1 MALLKREIKLE
12 WKVNP
17 NYFTVVNSKNLTMPV
32 KRIGSAR
39 PSVNRMLSNDEMMR
53 ALMPNILGID
63 PTSQSSNWTKEVA
76 EYWHSLCIEVPQQG
90 LTLNTSMLFD
100 IGDGHPIRSK
110 YIKLFLEK
118 NKSIDTSDAMMEAL
132 TSPASKLKVSE
143 EELYRYGS
151 PESITDYMLWVYC
164 KNYRLVANDLDSI
177 NKSNRIEFYMYD
189 IQSKAEAKK
198 QSSKKVLDA
207 TQLFV
212 KLSSDPTALK
222 DTLCILAPDRI
233 KSIVSMSNEDITLEL
248 HQLLMNKP
256 SDFVTVATDKNLNM
270 KAKIEMYIAVN
281 VLKRHLE
288 SKAIVDAIDQ
298 TRVIGYTL
306 EEAIVYLS
314 SEEVDKK
321 KYLNDLEI
329 RFKNTIK

>member
-17 NYFTVVNSKNLTMPV
+17 NYFTIVNHKQLTMPV
-32 KRIGSAR
+32 KRIGSAKL
-39 PSVNRMLSNDEMMR
+39 SVNRMLSNDEMMR
-53 ALMPNILGID
+53 TLMPNILGID

-90 LTLNTSMLFD
+90 LTLNTSMIFD
-100 IGDGHPIRSK
+100 KGDGNSIRSK

-118 NKSIDTSDAMMEAL
+118 NKDIETSEDLMKAL
-132 TSPASKLKVSE
+132 TDPTSKHKVTE
-143 EELYRYGS
+143 EELYRYAC
-151 PESITDYMLWVYC
+151 PDSITDYLLWIYC

-189 IQSKAEAKK
+189 VQSRAEAKK
-198 QSSKKVLDA
+198 QSSKKVIDA

-212 KLSSDPTALK
+212 KLSTEPQTLK
-222 DTLCILAPDRI
+222 DVLCLLAPDKI
-233 KSIVSMSNEDITLEL
+233 KSIVSMSDEDVTIEL

-256 SDFVTVATDKNLNM
+256 SEFVTVATDKNLKM
-270 KAKIEMYIAVN
+270 KAKIEKYIAVN

-288 SKAIVDAIDQ
+288 SRAIVDAIDQ
-298 TRVIGYTL
+298 TKVIGYTVD
-306 EEAIVYLS
+306 EAIVYLS
-314 SEEVDKK
+314 SEDVDKK